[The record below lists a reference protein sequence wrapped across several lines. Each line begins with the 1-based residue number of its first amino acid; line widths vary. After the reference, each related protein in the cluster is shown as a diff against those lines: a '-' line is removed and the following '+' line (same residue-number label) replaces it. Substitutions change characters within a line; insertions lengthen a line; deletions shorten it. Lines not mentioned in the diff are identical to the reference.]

1 MGKDGIHC
9 TVVNKFSVPICEN
22 SKVDSSDNSPWHICR
37 TTAATDSSFCQNT
50 LLFQLRSS
58 NKHSSADSAW
68 KQASEHA
75 MSIFSSETT
84 ILGGELWKMVR
95 AASKRK
101 TYVRV
106 LDQECIRA
114 MLVDSICYLRTYL
127 INSSSAANRLHHSTD
142 AFAGISRG

>member
-9 TVVNKFSVPICEN
+9 TVVNKFSVPICDN
-22 SKVDSSDNSPWHICR
+22 SKIDSSDSSPWHICR

-50 LLFQLRSS
+50 LLFQLSSS
-58 NKHSSADSAW
+58 NKQSSADSAW
-68 KQASEHA
+68 KQASEQA

-106 LDQECIRA
+106 LARNALEQYWLYSTCQ
-114 MLVDSICYLRTYL
+114 LTYL
-127 INSSSAANRLHHSTD
+127 INSSSAANRLHHPTD
-142 AFAGISRG
+142 AFTGTSRG

>member
-1 MGKDGIHC
+1 MGKGGIHC

-22 SKVDSSDNSPWHICR
+22 SKIDSSDSSPWHICR
-37 TTAATDSSFCQNT
+37 TTPATDSPFCQNT
-50 LLFQLRSS
+50 LLFQLSSS
-58 NKHSSADSAW
+58 NKQSSADSAW
-68 KQASEHA
+68 KQASEQA

-106 LDQECIRA
+106 LESTLEQCW
-114 MLVDSICYLRTYL
+114 LYSTCQLTYL
-127 INSSSAANRLHHSTD
+127 INSSSAANRFHHSID
-142 AFAGISRG
+142 AFTGISRG